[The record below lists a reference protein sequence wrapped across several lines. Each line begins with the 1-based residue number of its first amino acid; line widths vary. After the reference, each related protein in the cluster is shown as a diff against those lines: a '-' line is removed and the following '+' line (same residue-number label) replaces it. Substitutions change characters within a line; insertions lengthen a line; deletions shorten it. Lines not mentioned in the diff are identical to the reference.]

1 MQIDFIV
8 ISKGRISWRN
18 LQFLFICTFP
28 ILSIVLK
35 PMLIQIRFWFLLC
48 TLYNRVMRIIKKKFA
63 SKLNKCFLRPFGKC
77 KRSSWKVIHYTILK
91 LYYIRIYCKRSD
103 FIHTFNIYRCHSIK
117 NKFRKNWLKKNVSF
131 SIVYYDN
138 LSLQNSVWTTDKG
151 AILNRGRWR
160 NKKNVLKHSP
170 IPKCK
175 RLLWSHLNWKKTYYF
190 LVMPVIFFKSFY
202 ICD

>member
-1 MQIDFIV
+1 M
-8 ISKGRISWRN
+8 
-18 LQFLFICTFP
+18 
-28 ILSIVLK
+28 
-35 PMLIQIRFWFLLC
+35 
-48 TLYNRVMRIIKKKFA
+48 
-63 SKLNKCFLRPFGKC
+63 FLRPFGKC

-117 NKFRKNWLKKNVSF
+117 NKFRKNWLKKKMSVF
-131 SIVYYDN
+131 LLCTTITLVYKT
-138 LSLQNSVWTTDKG
+138 QSVWTTDKG

-175 RLLWSHLNWKKTYYF
+175 RLLWSHLNWKKTYF
-190 LVMPVIFFKSFY
+190 LVMPVLFLKSFY